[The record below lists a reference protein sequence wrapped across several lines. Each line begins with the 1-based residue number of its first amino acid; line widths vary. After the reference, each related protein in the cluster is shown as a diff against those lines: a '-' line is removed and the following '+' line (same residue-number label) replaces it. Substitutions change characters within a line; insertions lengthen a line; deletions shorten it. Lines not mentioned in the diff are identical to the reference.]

1 MIRIADQSS
10 QLAVEEDILDSM
22 LRKATSKFGGDTKKR
37 TFECKSINE
46 VRALKKDQYYSPL
59 FKDMS
64 EEMTLQ
70 MYESPRYKQHSP

>member
-37 TFECKSINE
+37 TFEFRSSNE
-46 VRALKKDQYYSPL
+46 VRALKKDQYYSPML
-59 FKDMS
+59 KDMS
-64 EEMTLQ
+64 KEMTLQ
-70 MYESPRYKQHSP
+70 MDESPRYKQHSP